1 MALSK
6 SEAEKFISQTEKS
19 LYYIN
24 LDYGLVC
31 DPLKKLISIYFIN
44 LYIPN
49 GGATIIKKINKKL
62 EKYTGSSKGEN
73 NHTNYYFSLA

>member
-6 SEAEKFISQTEKS
+6 SLAEKFILQSEKS

-24 LDYGLVC
+24 LNYGLVC
-31 DPLKKLISIYFIN
+31 DPIKKLISIYYIN
-44 LYIPN
+44 ITIPS
-49 GGATIIKKINKKL
+49 GGTTIIKKINKKL

-73 NHTNYYFSLA
+73 IHTNYYFSLA